1 MNAWETWISNWIN
14 QIPLKDSSHPLMIS
28 SDFSNMAAKAVSMR
42 CKADPLALIRGIEV
56 KWPGIT
62 ILIPAFKDHYQLG
75 EYFDPQNTLP
85 DTGSLARKALKD
97 PSFLR
102 TSDPLHSFLIKGP
115 LSNSCM
121 QMADESTFGKHSVFG
136 WLHRHHAYQLLI
148 DIDLQHSFTFAH
160 YVEEQL
166 QVSYRK
172 YKNLI
177 IPVKQYGE
185 KMVEKK
191 VKFFSKKP
199 GYKLHLNGLQTSLAN
214 GGALILGEL
223 DGISWM
229 LIDLSKAY
237 ELIVD
242 EIQNH
247 QARNLIIFDLNQFL
261 RDIVKKL
268 LKRA

>member
-1 MNAWETWISNWIN
+1 MNEWETWLSNWIN
-14 QIPLKDSSHPLMIS
+14 QIPLKDCSHPLMIS
-28 SDFSNMAAKAVSMR
+28 SDFSNMAAKAASMR
-42 CKADPLALIRGIEV
+42 CKADPMQIIRTIEV

-62 ILIPAFKDHYQLG
+62 ILIPAFKDHYQPG
-75 EYFDPQNTLP
+75 ECFDSQNTLP
-85 DTGSLARKALKD
+85 DTGSLARKAFRD

-115 LSNSCM
+115 LTDSCM
-121 QMADESTFGKHSVFG
+121 QMVDESTFGKHSVFG

-148 DIDLQHSFTFAH
+148 DIDLQHSFTFVH

-172 YKNLI
+172 YKNLQ
-177 IPVKQYGE
+177 IPVKQVDGNI
-185 KMVEKK
+185 VLKK
-191 VKFFSKKP
+191 VKFYAKKP
-199 GYKLHLNGLQTSLAN
+199 GYKLHLNGLQTTLEG
-214 GGALILGEL
+214 GGALNQGKQ

-229 LIDLSKAY
+229 LIDLSKSY

-247 QARNLIIFDLNQFL
+247 QARNLIIFDINQFL
-261 RDIVKKL
+261 RDTVKKWL
-268 LKRA
+268 NKA